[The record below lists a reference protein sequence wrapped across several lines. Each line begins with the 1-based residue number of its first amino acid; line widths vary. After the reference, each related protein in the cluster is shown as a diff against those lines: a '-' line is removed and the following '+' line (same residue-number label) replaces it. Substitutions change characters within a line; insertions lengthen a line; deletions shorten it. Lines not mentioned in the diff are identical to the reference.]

1 MIKTKIKKLEE
12 TKEKLKKEFVGIDD
26 VIDRVIT
33 SISPWYLTPE
43 VLERPLVVSLW
54 GLTGTGKTSL
64 VRKLSKYLD
73 LEDKTIYFDCGEQ
86 DKDSGRSISESIDNM
101 FGDEGIVAGV
111 DTLQDLIFVF
121 DEFQCA
127 RTINEHAEEENKA
140 NLRAIWTI
148 MDSGILNIN
157 DYRYDVVSFIN
168 FVEDV
173 EQFSKENPGLIINNG
188 CFCTSDYK
196 LVMETIG
203 LFHYGS
209 DLSFPHDY
217 NDIDDGGND
226 KERLIE
232 ILPQRYMRTIIQYLS
247 KVEDGYGYKTIRELK
262 GCTTL
267 GQYLE
272 ILKKAEKIIRSQ
284 KKLDC
289 SKSLVFILGNLD
301 EAYGID
307 GDMSPDVDAD
317 LFRSITE
324 DIGITE
330 VKTALQERFRNEQI
344 GRFGNNLIT
353 YPSLR
358 KKDFQE
364 IIDRELDRII
374 NRIKEIHPTI
384 GNIEVGKNFK
394 NLIYSEGVFPSQGV
408 RPVLSTIGNLF
419 TSKLSTIIQEQE
431 SVGDIKTII
440 IDTKTRNFDKNSID
454 IFIVF
459 KNDKGDTIKEIK
471 QKENLNLGKLRNVDN
486 CDRVVA
492 QAVHEA
498 SHSIVYT
505 KLTGKFPTSIVAVSS
520 MGGGVMYEDFQKS
533 TDISSREEVDSAVMV
548 SLAGYLGELEFFSP
562 DKCLM
567 GSASDISK
575 AWEELS
581 WAIYKGGYVT
591 PRSFTS
597 EGREL
602 TTDGR
607 PLGILDKIPKD
618 MDQNDVQL
626 FLLDKFKELE
636 QQTKDI
642 LSSEKELIKEMSLYL
657 AKNRTMSIPVF
668 KKYIK
673 KYSKTMT
680 LDSIKEFYD
689 NKNNYYYNALKK

>member
-64 VRKLSKYLD
+64 VRKISKYLD

-86 DKDSGRSISESIDNM
+86 DKDSGKSISESIDNM
-101 FGDEGIVAGV
+101 FGDEECVAGGL
-111 DTLQDLIFVF
+111 DSLQDLIFVF

-140 NLRAIWTI
+140 SLRAIWTI

-157 DYRYDVVSFIN
+157 DYRYDVISFVN
-168 FVEDV
+168 FVEDI
-173 EQFSKENPGLIINNG
+173 EQFSKENPGLVINNG
-188 CFCTSDYK
+188 RFCTNDYK

-203 LFHYGS
+203 LFHYGA
-209 DLSFPHDY
+209 DFPCSRNYDY
-217 NDIDDGGND
+217 EEDDN
-226 KERLIE
+226 KNEEKPIE
-232 ILPQRYMRTIIQYLS
+232 ILPQRYIRTIIQYLS
-247 KVEDGYGYKTIRELK
+247 KVEDGYGYKTVRELK
-262 GCTTL
+262 SCTTL
-267 GQYLE
+267 EQFLE
-272 ILKKAEKIIRSQ
+272 VLKKAEKIIRSP

-301 EAYGID
+301 EAYGIE

-364 IIDRELDRII
+364 IIERELSRII
-374 NRIKEIHPTI
+374 NRIKEIHPSV
-384 GNIEVGKNFK
+384 GNIKIGKNFK
-394 NLIYSEGVFPSQGV
+394 KLIYSEGVYPSQGV
-408 RPVLSTIGNLF
+408 RPVLSTVSNLF
-419 TSKLSTIIQEQE
+419 TSKLSTIIQESTNSTE
-431 SVGDIKTII
+431 TII
-440 IDTKTRNFDKNSID
+440 VDTKTKSFDKDNVD
-454 IFIVF
+454 IFITF
-459 KNDKGDTIKEIK
+459 KDDKGKIIKEIK
-471 QKENLNLGKLRNVDN
+471 QKENLSLGKLRNVDN

-498 SHSIVYT
+498 SHSIMYT

-533 TDISSREEVDSAVMV
+533 TDISSREEVDSAVMI
-548 SLAGYLGELEFFSP
+548 SLAGYLGELTFFSP

-636 QQTKDI
+636 QHTKDI

-657 AKNRTMSIPVF
+657 TKNRTMSIPMF
-668 KKYIK
+668 KNYIK

>member
-64 VRKLSKYLD
+64 VRKISKYLD

-86 DKDSGRSISESIDNM
+86 DKDSGKSISESIDNM
-101 FGDEGIVAGV
+101 FGDEECVAGGS
-111 DTLQDLIFVF
+111 DSLQDLIFVF

-140 NLRAIWTI
+140 SLRAIWTI

-157 DYRYDVVSFIN
+157 DYRYDVTSFIS
-168 FVEDV
+168 FVEDI
-173 EQFSKENPGLIINNG
+173 EQFSKENPGLVINNG
-188 CFCTSDYK
+188 HFCINDYK

-203 LFHYGS
+203 LFHYGG
-209 DLSFPHDY
+209 DFPYSRSYDY
-217 NDIDDGGND
+217 EEDDNKD
-226 KERLIE
+226 EEKPIE
-232 ILPQRYMRTIIQYLS
+232 ILPQRYIRTIIQYLS
-247 KVEDGYGYKTIRELK
+247 RVEDGYGYKIVRELK
-262 GCTTL
+262 SCNTL
-267 GQYLE
+267 EQFLE
-272 ILKKAEKIIRSQ
+272 VLRKAEKIIRSP

-301 EAYGID
+301 EAYGIE

-364 IIDRELDRII
+364 IIERELSRII
-374 NRIKEIHPTI
+374 NRIKEIHPTV
-384 GNIEVGKNFK
+384 GNIKIGKNFK
-394 NLIYSEGVFPSQGV
+394 KLIYSEGVYPSQGV
-408 RPVLSTIGNLF
+408 RPVLSTVSNLF
-419 TSKLSTIIQEQE
+419 TSKLSTIIQESTNSNE
-431 SVGDIKTII
+431 TVI
-440 IDTKTRNFDKNSID
+440 IDTKTKSFDKDNVD
-454 IFIVF
+454 IFIIF
-459 KNDKGDTIKEIK
+459 KDDKGKTIKEIK
-471 QKENLNLGKLRNVDN
+471 QKENLSLGRLRNVDN

-498 SHSIVYT
+498 SHSIMYT

-533 TDISSREEVDSAVMV
+533 TDISSREEVDSAVMI
-548 SLAGYLGELEFFSP
+548 SLAGYLGELTFFNP

-636 QQTKDI
+636 QHTKDI

-657 AKNRTMSIPVF
+657 AKNRTMSIPMF
-668 KKYIK
+668 KNYIK

-680 LDSIKEFYD
+680 LDGIKEFYD